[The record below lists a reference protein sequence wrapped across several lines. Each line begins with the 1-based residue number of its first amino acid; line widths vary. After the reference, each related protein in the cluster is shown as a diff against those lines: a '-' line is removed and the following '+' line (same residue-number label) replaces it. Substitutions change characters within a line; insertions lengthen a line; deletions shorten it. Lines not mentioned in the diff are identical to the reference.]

1 MENLDCW
8 LLLGNIAPVRN
19 QFVERHR
26 VNHGARQNMRA
37 DFGVP
42 ELGIA
47 SELRQC
53 LSSQATYD
61 TLFKKYRDRT
71 LRQELEA
78 IDNVC
83 ELVQSKPSVLVCME
97 HEACRCHRSH
107 LADAV
112 SLKTGLA
119 VKHLRQEDAAA

>member
-1 MENLDCW
+1 MSW
-8 LLLGNIAPVRN
+8 K
-19 QFVERHR
+19 
-26 VNHGARQNMRA
+26 
-37 DFGVP
+37 FGKLCEKLEIEYVHVP